1 MPNPARLKA
10 LRTLFAFFSM
20 RMHTERD
27 LPSGTWMRGGSGA
40 LLLLLLLASDGSPT
54 PFFRHT
60 EASASRGGR
69 PGGRSK
75 KMVGGR

>member
-1 MPNPARLKA
+1 
-10 LRTLFAFFSM
+10 
-20 RMHTERD
+20 MHTERD

-40 LLLLLLLASDGSPT
+40 LLLLLLLLLASDGSPT

>member
-1 MPNPARLKA
+1 
-10 LRTLFAFFSM
+10 M

-27 LPSGTWMRGGSGA
+27 LPSGTWMSGGSGSGA
-40 LLLLLLLASDGSPT
+40 LLLLPLLLLLASDGSPT